1 MGMKGRNMQ
10 DQPKIEALKRLNY
23 ILGHLQGIRKM
34 VQEEQYCVDIL
45 KQLYAVR
52 KAVEKMEGVLLD
64 GHLHSC
70 VIEGI
75 KEGNAEEVIQE
86 LEELYSLSNK

>member
-1 MGMKGRNMQ
+1 MLTA
-10 DQPKIEALKRLNY
+10 PKDEALKRLNY
-23 ILGHLQGIRKM
+23 IQGHLEGIRKM
-34 VQEEQYCVDIL
+34 VQEEQYCVGIL

-70 VIEGI
+70 VIGAI
-75 KEGNAEEVIQE
+75 KEGNSEEVIQE
-86 LEELYSLSNK
+86 LEELYALSNK

>member
-1 MGMKGRNMQ
+1 MLTA
-10 DQPKIEALKRLNY
+10 PKDEALKRLNY
-23 ILGHLQGIRKM
+23 IQGHLEGIRKM

-52 KAVEKMEGVLLD
+52 KAVEKVEGVLLD

-70 VIEGI
+70 VIDAI
-75 KEGNAEEVIQE
+75 KEGNAEDVIQE
-86 LEELYSLSNK
+86 LEELYALSNK

>member
-1 MGMKGRNMQ
+1 MLSK
-10 DQPKIEALKRLNY
+10 PKDEALKRLNY
-23 ILGHLQGIRKM
+23 IQGHLEGVRKM
-34 VQEEQYCVDIL
+34 VQEEKYCVDIL

-70 VIEGI
+70 VIDAI
-75 KEGNAEEVIQE
+75 KEGNAEDVIQE
-86 LEELYSLSNK
+86 LEELYALANK